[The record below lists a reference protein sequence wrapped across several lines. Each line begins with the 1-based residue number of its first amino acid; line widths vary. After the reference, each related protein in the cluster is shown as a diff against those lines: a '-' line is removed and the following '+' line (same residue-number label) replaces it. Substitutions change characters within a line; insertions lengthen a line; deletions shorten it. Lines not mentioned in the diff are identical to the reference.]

1 MYVKLSCVSIVVC
14 CCVIILG
21 NNSET
26 EGGRFRRDKRD
37 DAMGAIEAMDLIV
50 EEEKKGIMV

>member
-14 CCVIILG
+14 CCVIIMG

-50 EEEKKGIMV
+50 EEEKRE